1 MDLVDLARYPILAEC
16 GVDRAPFVAECRR
29 EFETAGA
36 LALDGFIR
44 PDALAA
50 MRAEALAVA
59 STAFVGEKRHNVY
72 LIDDDP
78 AFAADHPRN
87 RSERTQISTVADDLI
102 PAVSRLRALYDSAEF
117 RAFVA
122 EVLGLDALYPYVDQL
137 ASLNVTI
144 GRTGEQLGWHF
155 DNSDFAITLQ
165 LQAAE
170 SGGEFEYVPNIRTAG
185 DQGFV
190 DVERV
195 LDGTHNAVRTLDI
208 NPGTLVIFRG
218 RHSIHRVTQIGGP
231 TPRMMAILSYDS
243 RPGAMMTEAT
253 RLRFYGRV
261 A

>member
-1 MDLVDLARYPILAEC
+1 MDLVDLARYPILAER
-16 GVDRAPFVAECRR
+16 GEVRARFVADSRR

-36 LALDGFIR
+36 LALEGFIR

-50 MRAEALAVA
+50 MHAEALAVVPQ
-59 STAFVGEKRHNVY
+59 AFVGEKLHNVY
-72 LIDDDP
+72 LIDGDP
-78 AFAADHPRN
+78 SFAPDHPRN
-87 RSERTQISTVADDLI
+87 RGERTQISTVADDCI
-102 PAVSRLRALYDSAEF
+102 PASSRLRALYDWAEF

-122 EVLGLDALYPYVDQL
+122 EVLGLDGLYSYVDPL

-144 GRTGEQLGWHF
+144 GRSGEQLGWHF

-170 SGGEFEYVPNIRTAG
+170 SGGEFEYVPNIRTAD

-190 DVERV
+190 EVERV
-195 LDGTHNAVRTLDI
+195 LDDRHDGVRTLGI
-208 NPGTLVIFRG
+208 KPGTLVIFRG
-218 RHSIHRVTQIGGP
+218 RHSIHRVTPIGGP
-231 TPRMMAILSYDS
+231 TPRIMTILSYDS